1 MKLLLTGCTGFIGR
15 ELIPLLI
22 KEGHSLTVISRQSI
36 EKLKILANDSKI
48 RIIQMNPTESSAW
61 NKEDIQNSLKS
72 CEGVINLAGE
82 PIAEKRWTEDHSQE
96 ITNSRLKTTKNL
108 IESLRKLKKCPK
120 VLINASAIGF
130 YGSHSQTEFTE
141 ENISGDD
148 YLANLC
154 TEWEAIAKNKP
165 RGTRL
170 LIIRIGIVLGK
181 DGGALGKMLPIFRA
195 GLGGPIGDGK
205 QWMSWIHRTDLC
217 NLISESVKNSS
228 WSGVVNG
235 VAPNPV
241 RMNEFSNS
249 LGKALGRPSLL
260 AVPAPILKLILGD
273 GARIVLEGQNVQ
285 SQRLNKLKFKF
296 SFPTINDA
304 FRALLTKNS
313 QSKIM

>member
-22 KEGHSLTVISRQSI
+22 KEGHSLTVISRQSKG
-36 EKLKILANDSKI
+36 KLKAIAKAQSI
-48 RIIQMNPTESSAW
+48 SFIQMNPAESSSW
-61 NKEDIQNSLKS
+61 NQEEIQNSLKS

-82 PIAEKRWTEDHSQE
+82 PIAEKRWTEDHCKE
-96 ITNSRLKTTKNL
+96 ITNSRIETTKNL
-108 IESLRKLKKCPK
+108 IKNLSNLKKPPK

-130 YGSHSQTEFTE
+130 YGSHSQTKFNE
-141 ENISGDD
+141 ESIPGDD
-148 YLANLC
+148 FLANLC

-165 RGTRL
+165 RATRL
-170 LIIRIGIVLGK
+170 LIIRIGIVLAK

-217 NLISESVKNSS
+217 NLINESVHNSS
-228 WSGVVNG
+228 FSGVLNG

-241 RMNEFSNS
+241 RMKEFAYL

-260 AVPAPILKLILGD
+260 AVPGPILKLILGD
-273 GARIVLEGQNVQ
+273 GARVVLEGQNVQ
-285 SQRLNKLKFKF
+285 SESFKKLKFKF
-296 SFPTINDA
+296 IFPTINDA
-304 FRALLTKNS
+304 FKAILN
-313 QSKIM
+313 

>member
-22 KEGHSLTVISRQSI
+22 EEGHSLTIISRQSKD
-36 EKLKILANDSKI
+36 KLKMIANESNLN
-48 RIIQMNPTESSAW
+48 IIQMNPADSSAW
-61 NKEDIQNSLKS
+61 YKEEVQNCLQS

-82 PIAEKRWTEDHSQE
+82 PIAEKRWTEDHCKE
-96 ITNSRLKTTKNL
+96 ITNSRLETTRNL
-108 IESLRKLKKCPK
+108 IQNLRNLKKSPK

-141 ENISGDD
+141 DNISGND

-154 TEWEAIAKNKP
+154 KEWEAIAKNKP
-165 RGTRL
+165 RATRL
-170 LIIRIGIVLGK
+170 LIIRIGIVLAK

-217 NLISESVKNSS
+217 NLINESVKNSS
-228 WSGVVNG
+228 FSGVLNG

-241 RMNEFSNS
+241 RMKEFAYL

-260 AVPAPILKLILGD
+260 AVPGPILKLILGD
-273 GARIVLEGQNVQ
+273 GARVVLEGQNVQ
-285 SQRLNKLKFKF
+285 SEKFKKLKFEF
-296 SFPTINDA
+296 IFPTINEA
-304 FRALLTKNS
+304 FKGILT
-313 QSKIM
+313 